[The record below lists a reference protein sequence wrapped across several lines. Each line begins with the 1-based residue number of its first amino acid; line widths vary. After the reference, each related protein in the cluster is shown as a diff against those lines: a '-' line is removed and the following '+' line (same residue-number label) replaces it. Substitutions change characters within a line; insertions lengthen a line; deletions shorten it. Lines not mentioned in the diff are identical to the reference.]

1 MSKSEATRSGRK
13 VEQLL
18 AALEGKRSLVIV
30 MQDNPD
36 PDSIA
41 SAAALRRL
49 ANLLRDVPCSI
60 AYGGRIGRGENR
72 ALAEY
77 LGLNFRK
84 IAEVDVAKFDA
95 IALVDTQPG
104 TGNNS
109 LPDGVLPDLV
119 LDHHPLRPDT
129 RRVAFTDVRSKYGA
143 LSSILVEYLRE
154 RDIVPEPPLATALL
168 YAIRTDTQDLGT
180 RASKA
185 DIEAYE
191 FLQPLTN
198 TRMLSLIQRGSVHAE
213 YFQGLADA
221 LHGAR
226 LYGRAILSNLG
237 DVAHADMISES
248 ADLFLRHEDV
258 DWVLCWGYHHD
269 RVWLSMRTT
278 SRDHHAGE
286 VMRKVTRK
294 VGSGGGHVNSAG
306 GQVVA
311 PDASRARKHNIARTV
326 RQRFLRAIKNP
337 ETRGKKLVHF

>member
-1 MSKSEATRSGRK
+1 MANQDESRSGRK
-13 VEQLL
+13 VERLL
-18 AALEGKRSLVIV
+18 ATLEGKRSLLIV

-84 IAEVDVAKFDA
+84 IAEVDVDKFDA
-95 IALVDTQPG
+95 VALVDTQPG

-109 LPDGVLPDLV
+109 LPEEVLPDLV
-119 LDHHPLRPDT
+119 LDHHPLRPET
-129 RRVAFTDVRSKYGA
+129 RKVPFTDVRKKYGA

-154 RDIVPEPPLATALL
+154 RDILPEPPLATALL
-168 YAIRTDTQDLGT
+168 YAIRTDTQDLGP

-185 DIEAYE
+185 DLAAYE
-191 FLQPLTN
+191 FLQPLAN
-198 TRMLSLIQRGSVHAE
+198 TRMLSLIQRGSVHEE

-226 LYGRAILSNLG
+226 VYGPAILSNLG
-237 DVAHADMISES
+237 DVAHADLVSES
-248 ADLFLRHEDV
+248 ADLFLRHERI
-258 DWVLCWGYHHD
+258 DWVLCWGYHLD
-269 RVWLSMRTT
+269 RVWLSLRTG

-286 VMRKVTRK
+286 IMRKLMDRLGT
-294 VGSGGGHVNSAG
+294 GGGHVNSAG

-311 PDASRARKHNIARTV
+311 PDASRAKKNAIARSV
-326 RQRFLRAIKNP
+326 RQRFLKLVRSP
-337 ETRGKKLVHF
+337 ETRGRKLVHF